1 MITTVQSGA
10 YEQFVQLEDGTLKS
24 LAQYVKELDSEI
36 LAPGA
41 VMLSVH
47 AEVLYHPLLS
57 TVTSPA
63 GEAWVYESSPAGG
76 IKAIYVP
83 TLEQLGADS
92 AQYKLQ
98 AKAAVVALDFNATSD
113 NVSVRV
119 IDLSKTTS
127 VAGSAAT
134 AALNGENAE
143 QQIESG
149 FFDITPGLAYFVDA
163 RKHNDNSA
171 LAAAFA
177 RQELLIRVVKK

>member
-1 MITTVQSGA
+1 MITTIQSGA
-10 YEQFVQLEDGTLKS
+10 YEQFVQLQDGTLKS
-24 LAQYVKELDSEI
+24 LAQYVKEMAQETS
-36 LAPGA
+36 APGA
-41 VMLSVH
+41 VMLSVN

-63 GEAWVYESSPAGG
+63 SEAWVYESSPAGG

-83 TLEQLGADS
+83 TLEQLGANPE
-92 AQYKLQ
+92 QYKLQ
-98 AKAAVVALDFNATSD
+98 AKATLVALDFNATSD

-119 IDLSKTTS
+119 IDLSKATP
-127 VAGSAAT
+127 VAGSSAT
-134 AALNGENAE
+134 GPMNGENAE
-143 QQIESG
+143 QQIESD